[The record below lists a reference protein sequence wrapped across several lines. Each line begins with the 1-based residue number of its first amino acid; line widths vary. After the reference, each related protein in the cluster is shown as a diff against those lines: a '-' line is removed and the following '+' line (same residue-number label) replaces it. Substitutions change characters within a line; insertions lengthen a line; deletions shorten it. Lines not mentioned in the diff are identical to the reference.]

1 MENVIGKNLRFY
13 RKRSH
18 YSLEEVSEVMNLSID
33 QILKFENSEF
43 VPTINELIKFS
54 KLYNVTLDNL
64 VKEDHKNI
72 HRNSVYVKVNEGVKF
87 SSNKK
92 LKVTRKYSRV
102 NFLSSEVLI
111 ITLFLITIIYLSL
124 GFAFPNE
131 NIWNVYWVLYLIP
144 FILYSLIETIVK
156 RNLYLFNIS
165 FLMTFIYLL
174 HGMILNIWHPTW
186 IMFLF
191 IPLYYFITDALR
203 NYSLWLKEEFIK
215 N

>member
-72 HRNSVYVKVNEGVKF
+72 HRNSVYIKVNEGVKF

-165 FLMTFIYLL
+165 FLMNFIYLL